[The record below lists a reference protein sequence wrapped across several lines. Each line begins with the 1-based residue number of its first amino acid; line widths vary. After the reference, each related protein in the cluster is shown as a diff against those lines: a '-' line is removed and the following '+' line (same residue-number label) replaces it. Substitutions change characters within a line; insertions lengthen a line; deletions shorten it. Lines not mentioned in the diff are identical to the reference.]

1 MQKGFYFDGN
11 SLLLQNTLFTGDA
24 EVKLLQTMDKILTIG
39 EIPAE
44 EQRHMEKI
52 QSNQSHFMYCPWIK
66 EKVIS
71 SLFISVLD
79 LWCY

>member
-24 EVKLLQTMDKILTIG
+24 EVKLLQTMDKILTTG

-52 QSNQSHFMYCPWIK
+52 
-66 EKVIS
+66 
-71 SLFISVLD
+71 
-79 LWCY
+79 